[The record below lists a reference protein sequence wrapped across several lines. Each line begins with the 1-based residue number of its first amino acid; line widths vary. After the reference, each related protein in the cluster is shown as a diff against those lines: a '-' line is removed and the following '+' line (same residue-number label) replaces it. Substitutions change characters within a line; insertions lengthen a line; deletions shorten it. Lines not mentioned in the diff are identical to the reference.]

1 MTGNKNQRIPP
12 ATWKKIKGDYE
23 IGVSIAELSEHYG
36 VLYGRIY
43 TRAQKEKWESPH
55 DPLITPSKGNA
66 ADGKTKAEDT
76 ASSIETDDSA
86 TETEAEPAPSSE
98 PNLSAIPDSSN
109 YERNKADAKL
119 VKTWATH
126 GCMPR
131 DIAEALG
138 ISPPVLLRHYKDE
151 LTRPLVM
158 KKNEM
163 MARLFELAT
172 RDEKPNM
179 QAAKI
184 WMDEVTLQQEVVRNL
199 EKEERE
205 FARFLKRLEIEM
217 HLKNQVAKDNPGVEG
232 GHEDDGVQSIAEK
245 DGKSMRLFTPLP
257 APANRRWEGGDD
269 SNN

>member
-1 MTGNKNQRIPP
+1 MTSNKNQRIPS

-23 IGVSIAELSEHYG
+23 IGVSIAELSKHYG

-43 TRAQKEKWESPH
+43 SRAQKERWKSPH
-55 DPLITPSKGNA
+55 DPLIIPDKNSEAEGS
-66 ADGKTKAEDT
+66 TKAGNLLDNTPEPEPE
-76 ASSIETDDSA
+76 AEP
-86 TETEAEPAPSSE
+86 EAEPAPSSE
-98 PNLSAIPDSSN
+98 PSLSAILEGSN

-138 ISPPVLLRHYKDE
+138 ISPSVLLRHYKDE

-179 QAAKI
+179 QAARI

-205 FARFLKRLEIEM
+205 FARFIKRLEIEM
-217 HLKNQVAKDNPGVEG
+217 HLKNQVAKNNPGVEG